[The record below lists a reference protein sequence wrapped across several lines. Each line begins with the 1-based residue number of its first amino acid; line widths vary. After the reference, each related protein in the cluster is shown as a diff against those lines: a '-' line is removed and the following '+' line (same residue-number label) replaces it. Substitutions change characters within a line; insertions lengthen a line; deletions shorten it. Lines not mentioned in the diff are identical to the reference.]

1 MKTMLAMATMAV
13 AFSFEVSNIAAA
25 QDREAHATRLFDV
38 AERIQQTG
46 PCSDLPF
53 LWLTNPKM
61 IAFLDSLLSGGY
73 DNAGPM
79 LPEYI
84 ACFEHQKAVAKIRAV
99 IHADFPET
107 EAALK
112 VAEVGYF
119 TESDIAEFI
128 WLLEGTVIAETNN
141 KSVAGLDGSDVARRS
156 GYKSLSEIRTATGAT
171 AGLDSERKR
180 DTGIDPQIA
189 ALGDIG
195 TGRSAGVATPT
206 DAEQGRTRGTGE
218 QVGAFD
224 ESSSAKIP
232 HHKPPAPS
240 APSEEAVVALLE
252 SLDREIRE
260 SAAPAPNGDGT
271 ARAFQR
277 KKPLPGSPTPIAL
290 RKIPE
295 ESALAERARRFR
307 ERRGNAR
314 IGPRR
319 LSFAPPLREIN
330 VRDSSGR

>member
-25 QDREAHATRLFDV
+25 QDREAHAMRLFDV

-46 PCSDLPF
+46 PCSGLPF

-79 LPEYI
+79 LPGYI
-84 ACFEHQKAVAKIRAV
+84 ACFEHQKAVANIRAV

-128 WLLEGTVIAETNN
+128 WLLEGTVIAETNGN
-141 KSVAGLDGSDVARRS
+141 SVAGLNGSDVARTP
-156 GYKSLSEIRTATGAT
+156 GYKSLSEVRTATRAT
-171 AGLDSERKR
+171 AGLDTERKR
-180 DTGIDPQIA
+180 DAGIDPQIA
-189 ALGDIG
+189 ALVDIG
-195 TGRSAGVATPT
+195 AGRTAGVATPT
-206 DAEQGRTRGTGE
+206 DEEQRRTRGTGE
-218 QVGAFD
+218 HAGAID
-224 ESSSAKIP
+224 ESGSANIP
-232 HHKPPAPS
+232 HRKPPAPS

-260 SAAPAPNGDGT
+260 SAALVRKGDDT
-271 ARAFQR
+271 PRASRR
-277 KKPLPGSPTPIAL
+277 KKPSPGNPTPLAQ

-295 ESALAERARRFR
+295 ESALAERARRYR
-307 ERRGNAR
+307 ERRGNAG

-330 VRDSSGR
+330 ARDSSGR